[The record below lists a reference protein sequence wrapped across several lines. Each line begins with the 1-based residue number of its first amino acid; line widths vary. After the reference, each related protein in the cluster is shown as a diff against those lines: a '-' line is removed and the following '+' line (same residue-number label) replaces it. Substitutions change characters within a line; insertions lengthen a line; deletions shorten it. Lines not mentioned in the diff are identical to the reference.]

1 MTQFGES
8 RTHYVP
14 NDKRM
19 RYVISYSYP
28 TLCAGGN
35 LPGNH
40 NGNILAG
47 LATVPRHTTLAVDGE
62 VEQFRVETF
71 PKKLDYIQ
79 KKYFLIH
86 FIIPVA

>member
-1 MTQFGES
+1 
-8 RTHYVP
+8 
-14 NDKRM
+14 M

-71 PKKLDYIQ
+71 PKKKLVYVQ
-79 KKYFLIH
+79 KKNKYFFIH
-86 FIIPVA
+86 FIFLVPRKA